1 MVTDLT
7 DVTTTTRFHPL
18 APLSAAEVERAVAIA
33 RSYLDDASGLRFVQV
48 DLLEPP
54 KATLLAMAAS
64 SGDVPERMA
73 LAVVMDRR
81 TRESAEV
88 RVSLDREMVVTWTP
102 ITEGFPPLVD
112 DDYAVAMAS
121 VIADPDVRAALAKRG
136 ITRFEGVFVEPWTAG
151 HFPDEAPQGDH
162 GLRLARCLFSYR
174 DEPGDMN
181 PWAHPIE
188 NLEVLFDLDAGRI
201 HRLMDYGAVPM
212 PTGSG
217 EFGVDR
223 IGEPRD
229 GLKPLMIHQPDGASF
244 TVEGQH
250 VRWDRWSFRVG
261 FNAREGLTLHQVSW
275 AEPDG
280 RVRPVLFRGSLA
292 EMVVPYGDPHS
303 VQIRK
308 NAFDVGEYLI
318 GKCANSLELGCDC
331 LGVIHYFDA
340 TMVSALG
347 EVVPRPRVVCLH
359 EEDYGVLW
367 KHTGESSGRAE
378 VRRSRRLVVSMF
390 STVGNYDYGF
400 FWYLYQDGRI
410 EVETKLTGILSTG
423 SVFPGERSS
432 HRQQLTPDGL
442 AAPIHQ
448 HLFNFRLDFDV
459 DGPINTVVE
468 EHAEADPPGDGN
480 TIGAAFHTVSTLL
493 ETESAAQRLTDSHRA
508 RTWRVTNPANLNAVG
523 EPTAYRLI
531 PHANVLPFWSP
542 GSSIAGRA
550 AFASR
555 HLWVTPQA
563 DDERY
568 PAGEYPNQHPGGA
581 GLPAWTAAD
590 RPIADTDVVLWYT
603 LGTHH
608 SARLEDWPVMPTAYT
623 GFTLQPDGFF
633 DRNPALDVPPTSRAE
648 NHSILASGNEANG
661 NGHCH

>member
-1 MVTDLT
+1 MVAQPATAIR
-7 DVTTTTRFHPL
+7 VHPL
-18 APLSAAEVERAVAIA
+18 APLSAHEIERTVALIQASRAEP
-33 RSYLDDASGLRFVQV
+33 DGLRFVQI

-54 KATLLAMAAS
+54 KAALLAMELGTGEAP
-64 SGDVPERMA
+64 DRVA
-73 LAVVMDRR
+73 LAILFDRANR
-81 TRESAEV
+81 QAAEV
-88 RVSLDREMVVTWTP
+88 RVSLDQDAVLSWAP
-102 ITEGFPPLVD
+102 ITEGFPPLAD
-112 DDYAVAMAS
+112 DDYVVAMS
-121 VIADPDVRAALAKRG
+121 VVIADPDVRNALTKRG
-136 ITRFEGVFVEPWTAG
+136 ITNFDGVFVEPWTAG
-151 HFPDEAPQGDH
+151 HFPDEAVQGDH

-174 DEPGDMN
+174 DEPSDMN

-201 HRLMDYGAVPM
+201 HRLVDYGAVPV
-212 PTGSG
+212 PAGPG
-217 EFGVDR
+217 EFGVDQV
-223 IGEPRD
+223 GELRD

-250 VRWDRWSFRVG
+250 VTWDRWSFRVG

-275 AEPDG
+275 LMPDG

-340 TMVSALG
+340 TMVNAAG
-347 EVVPRPRVVCLH
+347 EAVPRPRVICLH

-367 KHTGESSGRAE
+367 KHTSESNGRAE

-423 SVFPGERSS
+423 SVFPGEQSS

-459 DGPINTVVE
+459 DGPVNTVIE
-468 EHAEADPPGDGN
+468 EHAEADPLGDGN
-480 TIGAAFHTVSTLL
+480 IIGAAFHTVSTPLG
-493 ETESAAQRLTDSHRA
+493 TESGAQRLTDSHRA
-508 RTWRVTNPANLNAVG
+508 RTWRITSPGTLNAIG

-531 PHANVLPFWSP
+531 PHGNVLPFWSA

-550 AFASR
+550 AFANR

-568 PAGEYPNQHPGGA
+568 PAGEYPNQHTGGA
-581 GLPAWTAAD
+581 GLPVWTAAD
-590 RPIADTDVVLWYT
+590 RPLVETDVVLWYT
-603 LGTHH
+603 LGTYH
-608 SARLEDWPVMPTAYT
+608 SARLEDWPIMPTAYT
-623 GFTLQPDGFF
+623 GFTIQPDGFF
-633 DRNPALDVPPTSRAE
+633 DRNPALDVPPTSQAE
-648 NHSILASGNEANG
+648 NHSVLANGNGTTANG
-661 NGHCH
+661 NGHCR

>member
-1 MVTDLT
+1 MVAEH
-7 DVTTTTRFHPL
+7 VSMTRTHPL
-18 APLSAAEVERAVAIA
+18 TPLSANEIERVVAAIRA
-33 RSYLDDASGLRFVQV
+33 SQTDAAGLRFVQV

-54 KATLLAMAAS
+54 KAALLAMTAG
-64 SGDVPERMA
+64 SGPIPERIA
-73 LAVVMDRR
+73 LAVLFDRASH
-81 TRESAEV
+81 EAAEV
-88 RVSLDREMVVTWTP
+88 RVSLDRDAVIGWDL
-102 ITEGFPPLVD
+102 ITEGFPPLVG
-112 DDYAVAMAS
+112 DDYELAMS
-121 VIADPDVRAALAKRG
+121 TVIADPNVRAALAKRG
-136 ITRFEGVFVEPWTAG
+136 ITAFERVFVEPWTAG
-151 HFPDEAPQGDH
+151 RFPDEAAQGDH
-162 GLRLARCLFSYR
+162 GLRLTRCLFSYR
-174 DEPGDMN
+174 DELTDMN

-188 NLEVLFDLDAGRI
+188 NLEVLFDLDSGRI

-212 PTGSG
+212 PSDSG

-223 IGEPRD
+223 VGSLRD

-244 TVEGQH
+244 SVDGQQ
-250 VRWDRWSFRVG
+250 VRWDRWSFYVG
-261 FNAREGLTLHQVSW
+261 FNAREGLTLHELSW
-275 AEPDG
+275 VTPEG
-280 RVRPVLFRGSLA
+280 RVRPVLYRGSLA

-340 TMVSALG
+340 TMVSHTG
-347 EVVPRPRVVCLH
+347 EPVHRPRVVCLH

-367 KHTGESSGRAE
+367 KHTDDSHGRAE

-432 HRQQLTPDGL
+432 HRQRLTPGGL

-468 EHAEADPPGDGN
+468 EHAEPDPPGEGN
-480 TIGAAFHTVSTLL
+480 DIGAAFHTVATTL
-493 ETESAAQRLTDSHRA
+493 ETESGAQRLTDSHRA
-508 RTWRVTNPANLNAVG
+508 RTWRVTSPATLNAVG

-542 GSSIAGRA
+542 GSSIAARA
-550 AFASR
+550 AFANR
-555 HLWVTPQA
+555 HLWVTAHA

-581 GLPAWTAAD
+581 GLPTWTAVD
-590 RPIADTDVVLWYT
+590 RSIVETDVVLWYT

-623 GFTLQPDGFF
+623 GFTLLPDGFF
-633 DRNPALDVPPTSRAE
+633 DRNPALDVPPASPAE
-648 NHSILASGNEANG
+648 NHSVLANG
-661 NGHCH
+661 DGEADL